1 MWPSLRIVC
10 LAIFRL
16 QLDQLARL
24 SITAYPALRAKN
36 ELFKTYMVG
45 RGVERIVGA
54 QGRSHNLVESICRGM
69 WATVLELTSLDGLC
83 VSVVCLQILDT
94 ATRYAIDKPRPAV
107 LVQVRFR
114 QRSMAIS
121 EGFPYKLTLQTY
133 ADAMQRLVSFSCEL
147 LKNTPPVNEDGGC
160 LIWGSEP
167 VFCLCLN
174 VGTHSW
180 PRRASPG
187 MPSTSYSL
195 SR

>member
-1 MWPSLRIVC
+1 M
-10 LAIFRL
+10 
-16 QLDQLARL
+16 
-24 SITAYPALRAKN
+24 
-36 ELFKTYMVG
+36 
-45 RGVERIVGA
+45 ERIVGA

-174 VGTHSW
+174 VGTLMAKAGK
-180 PRRASPG
+180 PRDAVNFLQSVKVRSGSYTNRAVRGNRITDVRES
-187 MPSTSYSL
+187 
-195 SR
+195 